1 MFRIKEV
8 VFFVAVVFACSSHY
22 VVTPIYVDIL
32 ENALNGY
39 HNPLFVLKLCSN
51 LRFGARVC

>member
-8 VFFVAVVFACSSHY
+8 VFFVAVVFACSSSY

-32 ENALNGY
+32 ENALNEY
-39 HNPLFVLKLCSN
+39 HNSLFALKVFSD